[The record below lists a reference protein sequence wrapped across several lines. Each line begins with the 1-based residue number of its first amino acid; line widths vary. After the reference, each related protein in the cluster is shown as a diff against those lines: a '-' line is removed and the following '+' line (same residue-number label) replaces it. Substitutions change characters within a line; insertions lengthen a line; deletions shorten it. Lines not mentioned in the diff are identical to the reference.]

1 MCINCGLVYHIFYV
15 LGPVRN
21 MSTNQIQADGYV
33 LGPLKNMSTN
43 HFLVIFFMIIKFG
56 DFGGS

>member
-1 MCINCGLVYHIFYV
+1 
-15 LGPVRN
+15 